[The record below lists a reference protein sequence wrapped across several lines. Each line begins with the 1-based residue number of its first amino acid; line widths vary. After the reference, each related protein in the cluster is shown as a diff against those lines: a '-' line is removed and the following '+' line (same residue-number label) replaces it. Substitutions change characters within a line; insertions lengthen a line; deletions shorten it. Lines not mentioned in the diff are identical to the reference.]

1 MLRLR
6 SFLPAVALLIAA
18 VACKPAPQPVT
29 GTSYGEA
36 LTLSDTTRVSD
47 ILEAPQEWVGRT
59 VLVAGTV
66 VQVCQERGCWIQIAG
81 ERDGEMLKVKVEDG
95 VIVFPMTAM
104 GHRAVVEGTIE
115 ALAITAEQA
124 RNQARRHAEET
135 KAAFDST
142 RVFAD
147 TTLYQIRGLGAF
159 IAD

>member
-1 MLRLR
+1 MRSLR
-6 SFLPAVALLIAA
+6 SVLPLVLLLA
-18 VACKPAPQPVT
+18 ACKSAPPPVT

-36 LTLSDTTRVSD
+36 LTLTDTTKVSD
-47 ILEAPQEWVGRT
+47 ILAAPQEWVGRR

-66 VQVCQERGCWIQIAG
+66 VQVCQEKGCWIQIASDR
-81 ERDGEMLKVKVEDG
+81 EHEMLKVKVEDG

-104 GHRAVVEGTIE
+104 GHPAVVEGTIE
-115 ALAITAEQA
+115 ALPVTAEQA
-124 RNQARRHAEET
+124 RAQARRHAEET
-135 KAAFDST
+135 QQPFDST